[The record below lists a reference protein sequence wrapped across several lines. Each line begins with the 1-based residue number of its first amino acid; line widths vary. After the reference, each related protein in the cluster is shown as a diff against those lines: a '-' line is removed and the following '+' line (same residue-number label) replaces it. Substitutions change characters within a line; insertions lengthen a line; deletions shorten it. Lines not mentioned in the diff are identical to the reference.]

1 MTDVPM
7 LATATLS
14 ERLNQLTALSR
25 EQLISLWIKHNGKPP
40 PKAASTS
47 FLLRAISYSLQ
58 ERSLG
63 GLKAREQKV
72 LARLSGTER
81 AAVQASDV
89 LGNERG
95 DGPAPVAGGLCID
108 AHKID
113 TREICA
119 DKKPSEPMIRP
130 AHRCGT
136 RLVRNWQGNCHIV
149 DVGEDGFTWNGKT
162 YGSLTKVAFAITG
175 ARWSGP
181 RFFRI

>member
-1 MTDVPM
+1 MKDVQR
-7 LATATLS
+7 LATTTLS
-14 ERLNQLTALSR
+14 GRINQLTALSR
-25 EQLISLWIKHNGKPP
+25 EQLIDLWIKHNGKPP
-40 PKAASTS
+40 PKATSTS
-47 FLLRAISYSLQ
+47 LLLRAIAYSMQ

-81 AAVQASDV
+81 ATVHTYDV
-89 LGNERG
+89 LGSRRG

-108 AHKID
+108 AHKFD
-113 TREICA
+113 TSQVCA
-119 DKKPSEPMIRP
+119 DKNLPKTLTRSAP
-130 AHRCGT
+130 RCGT
-136 RLVRNWQGNCHIV
+136 RLVRNWQGNSHIV
-149 DVGEDGFTWNGKT
+149 DVVEDGFTWNGKT

>member
-7 LATATLS
+7 LAAASLS
-14 ERLNQLTALSR
+14 ERLNQLAALSR

-40 PKAASTS
+40 PKATSTS
-47 FLLRAISYSLQ
+47 LLLRAISYSLQ

-81 AAVQASDV
+81 ATVHASDV
-89 LGNERG
+89 LGNGRG
-95 DGPAPVAGGLCID
+95 DGPAPVAGGLCTD

-113 TREICA
+113 TSQVCA
-119 DKKPSEPMIRP
+119 NKNLPKTLTRSAP
-130 AHRCGT
+130 RCGT

-149 DVGEDGFTWNGKT
+149 DVREDGFTWNGKT
-162 YGSLTKVAFAITG
+162 YGSLTRVAFAITG